1 MKINDRFY
9 VKIVPQRGDTIHRFW
24 VRRRHI
30 AAVCCA
36 LAIVVLGSLA
46 FAGAQVIRAR
56 AQVANLRGQTDAQQK
71 ALSAIDQQTDALRKE
86 LQHVQHQN
94 QEIRQLIGAPAP
106 THSPSSGLQ
115 RTSWV
120 RPGPALE
127 DVAASVNALR
137 TASSQTASESDR
149 IKTLA
154 LRVLNLEHIHALQR
168 AAMIA
173 AIPSIDP
180 VDGADVIGCFCYRS
194 YPDSEFHEGVDLGA
208 DYGDN
213 VRAAAAGTV
222 VANGYDGAYGIKVDI
237 DHGNGYHTWYAHLS
251 RADVSVGAHV
261 YKGQSIGAV
270 GATGFATGPHL
281 HYQLMYQ
288 GQPIDPT
295 PFLHGVPSNVLASLP

>member
-1 MKINDRFY
+1 MKINDSFY
-9 VKIVPQRGDTIHRFW
+9 VKIVPLRGDTIHRFW

-30 AAVCCA
+30 AAVCCV
-36 LAIVVLGSLA
+36 LAVVVLGSLA
-46 FAGAQVIRAR
+46 FAGVQVLRAH
-56 AQVANLRGQTDAQQK
+56 AQVASLRSQTEDQQK
-71 ALSAIDQQTDALRKE
+71 ALTSIDQQTEALRKE
-86 LQHVQHQN
+86 LQQVQHQN
-94 QEIRQLIGAPAP
+94 QEIRQLIGAPPP
-106 THSPSSGLQ
+106 THAPGLQ

-120 RPGPALE
+120 RRGPAI
-127 DVAASVNALR
+127 DAIAANVKALSS
-137 TASSQTASESDR
+137 ASSQTVSESDS

-154 LRVLNLEHIHALQR
+154 LRVLNLQHIHALQR

-180 VDGADVIGCFCYRS
+180 VDGAEVVGCFCYRS
-194 YPDSEFHEGVDLGA
+194 YPDTEFHKGVDLGA
-208 DYGDN
+208 DYGVT
-213 VRAAAAGTV
+213 VRASAAGTI
-222 VANGYDGAYGIKVDI
+222 VANAYDGAYGIKVDI

-251 RADVSVGAHV
+251 HADVSIGQHV

>member
-30 AAVCCA
+30 AAVCLT
-36 LAIVVLGSLA
+36 LAVLVLGSLA
-46 FAGAQVIRAR
+46 FAGIQVLRAR
-56 AQVANLRGQTDAQQK
+56 AQVATLRDQTETQK
-71 ALSAIDQQTDALRKE
+71 KVLTAIDQQTEALRRE

-106 THSPSSGLQ
+106 SASHSPVLQ

-120 RPGPALE
+120 RRGPPLE
-127 DVAASVNALR
+127 VVAARVQALR
-137 TASSQTASESDR
+137 NASSETVSESDR

-154 LRVLNLEHIHALQR
+154 LRMLNLQHIHALQR

-180 VDGADVIGCFCYRS
+180 VDGADVIGCFCYRT
-194 YPDSEFHEGVDLGA
+194 YPDTEFHEGVDLGA
-208 DYGDN
+208 DYGDT
-213 VRAAAAGTV
+213 VRASAAGTI

-237 DHGNGYHTWYAHLS
+237 DHGNGYHTWYAHLE
-251 RADVSVGAHV
+251 RADVTIGEHV
-261 YKGQSIGAV
+261 YKGETIGEV

-281 HYQLMYQ
+281 HYQVMYQ

>member
-24 VRRRHI
+24 IRRRHI
-30 AAVCCA
+30 AAASIA
-36 LAIVVLGSLA
+36 LALVVLGSLA
-46 FAGAQVIRAR
+46 FAGVQVLRAHEQVATLR
-56 AQVANLRGQTDAQQK
+56 AQTEEQRKIVT
-71 ALSAIDQQTDALRKE
+71 AIDHQTEALRRE

-106 THSPSSGLQ
+106 THPPAVQ

-120 RPGPALE
+120 RRGPPLQT
-127 DVAASVNALR
+127 VAARVQALR
-137 TASSQTASESDR
+137 DASSQTARESDR

-154 LRVLNLEHIHALQR
+154 LRMLNLEHIHALQR

-180 VDGADVIGCFCYRS
+180 VDGADVIGCFCYRT
-194 YPDSEFHEGVDLGA
+194 YPDTEFHEGVDLGA
-208 DYGDN
+208 DYGDT
-213 VRAAAAGTV
+213 VRASAAGTV

-251 RADVSVGAHV
+251 RADVGVGEHV
-261 YKGQSIGAV
+261 YKGEAIGAV

>member
-36 LAIVVLGSLA
+36 LALVVLGSLV
-46 FAGAQVIRAR
+46 FAGVQVLRAR
-56 AQVANLRGQTDAQQK
+56 AQVASLRGQTLEQQRI
-71 ALSAIDQQTDALRKE
+71 LTSIDHQTEALRKE

-106 THSPSSGLQ
+106 AATHSPLQ
-115 RTSWV
+115 RTSWI
-120 RPGPALE
+120 RRGPALE
-127 DVAASVNALR
+127 AVAANVAALR
-137 TASSQTASESDR
+137 TVSSMTESESDR

-154 LRVLNLEHIHALQR
+154 LRLLNLQHIHALQR

-180 VDGADVIGCFCYRS
+180 VDGADVVGCFCYRS
-194 YPDSEFHEGVDLGA
+194 YPDTEFHEGVDLGA

-251 RADVSVGAHV
+251 RADVSVGQHV